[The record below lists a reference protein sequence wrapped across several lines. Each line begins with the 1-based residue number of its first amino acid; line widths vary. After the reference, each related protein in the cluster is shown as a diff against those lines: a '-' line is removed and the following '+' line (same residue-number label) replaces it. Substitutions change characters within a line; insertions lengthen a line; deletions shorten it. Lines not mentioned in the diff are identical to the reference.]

1 VICILYVN
9 VVGLLLGTFGVLLER
24 VRPTTMSRRA
34 IWCVILLA
42 SLALPGYYRYHHAFA
57 VAGTSE
63 GAMIALE
70 AGVMTQIATI
80 DLFVGRAWLIAT
92 ALLGVWAL
100 VNLGW
105 VSHMVRVSRQRLR
118 GSSPSAIGD
127 VPVVI
132 TESLGPATVGVLRS
146 RVVLP
151 RWVLA
156 LPDTQ
161 RDYIVRHEDEHRRSH
176 DSTLLF
182 LASWAV
188 ILMPWNAALWWQL
201 RRLSLA
207 IEMDCDRRVVAKLGD
222 PHAYGSLLLAVAQ
235 ASNRGL
241 RLQPALLG
249 GTGMLEQRLTVLL
262 APAPLRRVQR
272 FLLPVVASILLA
284 LVLTLPHPIIS
295 TGHEQ
300 AHATTTSNPV
310 TPR

>member
-1 VICILYVN
+1 VLCILYVN
-9 VVGLLLGTFGVLLER
+9 AVGFLLSIFGVLVER
-24 VRPTTMSRRA
+24 VRPATMSRRG

-57 VAGTSE
+57 VAGPSE
-63 GAMIALE
+63 GTMIALE
-70 AGVMTQIATI
+70 AGVMTQIRAI
-80 DLFVGRAWLIAT
+80 DFAVGRAWLIAT

-105 VSHMVRVSRQRLR
+105 FSHIVRVSRQRLR
-118 GSSPSAIGD
+118 GSSPSAIGG

-132 TESLGPATVGVLRS
+132 TECLGPATVGVLRS

-156 LPDTQ
+156 LPDAQ

-176 DSTLLF
+176 DSALLF
-182 LASWAV
+182 IASWAV
-188 ILMPWNAALWWQL
+188 ILMPWNVALWWQL
-201 RRLSLA
+201 RRLTVA
-207 IEMDCDRRVVAKLGD
+207 IEMDCDSRVIATLGD

-235 ASNRGL
+235 ASNRGP

-262 APAPLRRVQR
+262 APVPLRRVQR
-272 FLLPVVASILLA
+272 FLLPVAASILLA
-284 LVLTLPHPIIS
+284 LILATPHPIIP
-295 TGHEQ
+295 TGHAQ
-300 AHATTTSNPV
+300 AHASTTSNPV